1 MRSQKSNKNT
11 CPVSAGENDL
21 SKYEKLDQ
29 NWRAL
34 GIAAPA
40 RRALV
45 DAKLFKLTDLTKIK
59 LSELQQLHG
68 MGPKSIKELIEAGAK
83 FKK

>member
-1 MRSQKSNKNT
+1 MASKSSKSN
-11 CPVSAGENDL
+11 CPVTLGQVDL
-21 SKYEKLDQ
+21 AKYQKVDG

-34 GIAAPA
+34 GLAAPA

-45 DAKLFKLTDLTKIK
+45 DAKLLKLADLAKIK
-59 LSELQQLHG
+59 LEDLSKLHG
-68 MGPKSIKELIEAGAK
+68 MGPKAISALKSAGAK